1 MPLREKK
8 EKKIKQNRSQRL
20 NNQPL
25 DQEQQDRIKKR
36 KKINK
41 EITLIAYI
49 FFGLFVLLI
58 GNFVRF
64 IQIEGKDVINSSY
77 NKRQNLLEQTIERG
91 MILGNNGEVLA
102 KTEYDSNDTMT
113 RVYPYRSLFAHSVG
127 RYLKTKTGL
136 ENTMSFPLLTSSINP
151 LEKAW
156 NDIAGERSPGNNL
169 ITTLDVDLQKV
180 ASDALGSKQGAVVVL
195 EPSTGKILTMVSKP
209 DYDPNKV
216 EQNWETLTSMS
227 SDKSALLN
235 RTTQG
240 LYSPGSIYKVITA
253 VAYMREFPDTYMNFS
268 YHCDGVFHTDV
279 NGYSVRCSNN
289 KKHGDVTFETA
300 FSLSCNGAYA
310 KMLSEMNLD
319 KFKQVN
325 ESFLFNSSF
334 GLDFSVAPSKF
345 TLASN
350 AELDL
355 IAQTAM
361 GQGNTL
367 MSPMHAAMIA
377 SAVANGG
384 KLMKPYMMQEI
395 QNANGNVVESYSPT
409 TMTTLL
415 SAAEAKQLEEMME
428 LTVSS
433 GTGAKLRSNKYQAAG
448 KTGTAEVDGKRP
460 NSWFIGYASTNGSP
474 DIAIAVIVEDAGA
487 GSDYAVP
494 IAKKVFDA
502 FYKKR

>member
-77 NKRQNLLEQTIERG
+77 NKRQNLLDQTIERG

-113 RVYPYRSLFAHSVG
+113 RVYPYRCLFAHSVG

-169 ITTLDVDLQKV
+169 ITTLDVDIQKV
-180 ASDALGSKQGAVVVL
+180 ASAALGSKQGAVVVL

-240 LYSPGSIYKVITA
+240 L
-253 VAYMREFPDTYMNFS
+253 
-268 YHCDGVFHTDV
+268 
-279 NGYSVRCSNN
+279 
-289 KKHGDVTFETA
+289 
-300 FSLSCNGAYA
+300 
-310 KMLSEMNLD
+310 
-319 KFKQVN
+319 
-325 ESFLFNSSF
+325 
-334 GLDFSVAPSKF
+334 
-345 TLASN
+345 
-350 AELDL
+350 
-355 IAQTAM
+355 
-361 GQGNTL
+361 
-367 MSPMHAAMIA
+367 
-377 SAVANGG
+377 
-384 KLMKPYMMQEI
+384 
-395 QNANGNVVESYSPT
+395 
-409 TMTTLL
+409 
-415 SAAEAKQLEEMME
+415 
-428 LTVSS
+428 
-433 GTGAKLRSNKYQAAG
+433 
-448 KTGTAEVDGKRP
+448 
-460 NSWFIGYASTNGSP
+460 
-474 DIAIAVIVEDAGA
+474 
-487 GSDYAVP
+487 
-494 IAKKVFDA
+494 
-502 FYKKR
+502 